1 MNWGGSDISAR
12 SAAFS
17 IPGRKAA
24 NWCWRQWSSS
34 KPDSKHSRCFSLE
47 NNSTAKLWDET
58 DITLVIISWQ
68 SPGKING
75 GCHIPVESN
84 SRLHQILCC
93 NWVALD
99 DFYSFFF
106 LHQPTDWLLA
116 AGSVE
121 SYGDTS
127 AGMIHDLW
135 RHWTTD
141 YNATL
146 FKWLH
151 STRITAWPWPAINSQ
166 KTKTTTCSARYIDIT
181 SRQRQQ

>member
-47 NNSTAKLWDET
+47 NNSTAKLWDGHYFGYYLT
-58 DITLVIISWQ
+58 TITWQ
-68 SPGKING
+68 NKWWMSYTGRVQFTFTPNFVLQLSSSGWF
-75 GCHIPVESN
+75 
-84 SRLHQILCC
+84 L
-93 NWVALD
+93 
-99 DFYSFFF
+99 YSFFF

-127 AGMIHDLW
+127 AGVIHDLW

-141 YNATL
+141 YNAAL
-146 FKWLH
+146 LKWLH
-151 STRITAWPWPAINSQ
+151 WTRITMRLCLNDCIEPGLQ
-166 KTKTTTCSARYIDIT
+166 CGSA
-181 SRQRQQ
+181 

>member
-1 MNWGGSDISAR
+1 MSFDRGFLWIGVALIYLPDLPLFPSLAEKQQTDVEDNDHPRSLIQNTHVAFPSRTIAR
-12 SAAFS
+12 Q
-17 IPGRKAA
+17 
-24 NWCWRQWSSS
+24 NY
-34 KPDSKHSRCFSLE
+34 
-47 NNSTAKLWDET
+47 ET
-58 DITLVIISWQ
+58 GITLVIILRQ

-141 YNATL
+141 YNAAL
-146 FKWLH
+146 LKWLH
-151 STRITAWPWPAINSQ
+151 WTRITMRLCLNDCIEPGLQ
-166 KTKTTTCSARYIDIT
+166 CGSA
-181 SRQRQQ
+181 

>member
-84 SRLHQILCC
+84 SHLHQILCC

-127 AGMIHDLW
+127 AGVIHDLW
-135 RHWTTD
+135 RHWT
-141 YNATL
+141 
-146 FKWLH
+146 
-151 STRITAWPWPAINSQ
+151 RITMLL
-166 KTKTTTCSARYIDIT
+166 CSNDCIQPGLLLGHGRPSIHKRLKLQLVVQDT
-181 SRQRQQ
+181 LTLQVDKDNN